1 VAGQKQGENMSAKGC
16 QLLINSGMAWGLEG
30 HVGRV
35 CMGAIED
42 GACMLGTVS
51 HKDYW
56 GNVVPSR
63 FEVKEGTKGS
73 RQFVVERMGED
84 HADMLESVSG
94 APDPCDVLDEV
105 DA

>member
-1 VAGQKQGENMSAKGC
+1 
-16 QLLINSGMAWGLEG
+16 
-30 HVGRV
+30 
-35 CMGAIED
+35 
-42 GACMLGTVS
+42 
-51 HKDYW
+51 
-56 GNVVPSR
+56 VPSR